1 MVRTV
6 QVDEAVQQYADQRM
20 LKRAEAE
27 VKDDLCIIGITTNMS
42 YNCHGC

>member
-6 QVDEAVQQYADQRM
+6 QFDEAVQQYADQRM

-27 VKDDLCIIGITTNMS
+27 VKTTFKLFS
-42 YNCHGC
+42 LQ

>member
-6 QVDEAVQQYADQRM
+6 QVDEAVQQYADQQM

-27 VKDDLCIIGITTNMS
+27 VIQSLVCEYYFEVGV
-42 YNCHGC
+42 HL

>member
-6 QVDEAVQQYADQRM
+6 QVDEAVQAYADQRM

-27 VKDDLCIIGITTNMS
+27 VKTPCVLLIL
-42 YNCHGC
+42 

>member
-27 VKDDLCIIGITTNMS
+27 VKDDLSVLNITTRMPFI
-42 YNCHGC
+42 

>member
-6 QVDEAVQQYADQRM
+6 QFDEAVQQFADQRM

-27 VKDDLCIIGITTNMS
+27 VKTDLKIIVNLV
-42 YNCHGC
+42 N